1 MSNAK
6 SILDYNDYD
15 KLEWVHS
22 QLMELKDEPDNRHW
36 DVDLMI
42 EFIEDVREQYFD
54 DANSVFVTLKEE
66 WK

>member
-1 MSNAK
+1 MK
-6 SILDYNDYD
+6 YKEDYNDYD
-15 KLEWVHS
+15 KIEWVHS
-22 QLMELKDEPDNRHW
+22 QLMELRDGNDA
-36 DVDLMI
+36 DIDLMI